1 MEGEKGEHKN
11 EGRERGQS
19 NKLCSRERQGMV
31 TDGTGRTYGG
41 KRQKGERVASWLLQ
55 FREGG

>member
-19 NKLCSRERQGMV
+19 NKLCSRERQRMV
-31 TDGTGRTYGG
+31 TDGTERTYGG
-41 KRQKGERVASWLLQ
+41 KRER
-55 FREGG
+55 REGG